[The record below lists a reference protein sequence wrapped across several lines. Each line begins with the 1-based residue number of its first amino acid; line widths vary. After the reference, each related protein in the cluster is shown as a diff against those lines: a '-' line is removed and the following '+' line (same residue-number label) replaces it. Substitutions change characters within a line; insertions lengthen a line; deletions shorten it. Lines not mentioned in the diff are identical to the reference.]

1 MQPQR
6 FVFAWSRVWCARLVA
21 YTSQVWC
28 RSRSRSGRSK
38 TQGARPCV
46 YLCALACQRV
56 KQREVPHRYLI
67 DRLMGRG
74 CMGWVAGQKCTRG
87 YTLQSGP
94 EGPSWCRGV
103 GVGRFRTTMH
113 QTYRPEPQ
121 RGESTLGLVTTT
133 VTREATKLIEPRRSM
148 AKADELVLR
157 RTLSH
162 APTRGIGGLCVGPG
176 ALPSCSPA
184 HPPSRKGGA
193 HARAEGALELR
204 GGATARA
211 EGALRARDR
220 GGLRRPRGSLCDG
233 TEGVPVPAPR
243 GRSG

>member
-1 MQPQR
+1 M
-6 FVFAWSRVWCARLVA
+6 
-21 YTSQVWC
+21 
-28 RSRSRSGRSK
+28 
-38 TQGARPCV
+38 
-46 YLCALACQRV
+46 
-56 KQREVPHRYLI
+56 
-67 DRLMGRG
+67 
-74 CMGWVAGQKCTRG
+74 
-87 YTLQSGP
+87 
-94 EGPSWCRGV
+94 
-103 GVGRFRTTMH
+103 
-113 QTYRPEPQ
+113 
-121 RGESTLGLVTTT
+121 GLVTTT

-184 HPPSRKGGA
+184 NPPSRKGGA

-233 TEGVPVPAPR
+233 TEGVPVLAPR
-243 GRSG
+243 GRSSKGTPRGRQWSTEGVPMEWARGRAEGAPAGPRRGGAGWCAQHTHTRARAHSQSAAAGCCSLDSRRGGGGGHLVLGQVSIAYRFRLPS